1 LLSLIDRN
9 RAPFDLIEGERE
21 LISGFNIEMGRLMFV
36 YLFLR
41 EYGMLII
48 LSSVLGLLVE
58 GKILLCPLLIVG
70 LILLVRSC
78 YPRIRYDLLI
88 GLIWVS
94 LLPLVLLVFILIAL
108 LK

>member
-21 LISGFNIEMGRLMFV
+21 LIRGFNIEIGSLIFV

-58 GKILLCPLLIVG
+58 DKIFLCPLLIVDTKRFYPPLIV
-70 LILLVRSC
+70 LIL
-78 YPRIRYDLLI
+78 RI
-88 GLIWVS
+88 
-94 LLPLVLLVFILIAL
+94 
-108 LK
+108 K

>member
-88 GLIWVS
+88 RLIWVS

>member
-1 LLSLIDRN
+1 MLSLIDRN